1 MWRLQLTFALIVVAF
16 ATCIPAMGVTF
27 LSTYQTVT
35 TIWRGPAVAYLL
47 NVIAGIKLLM
57 SHVKCHVMFISLAFF
72 SFFAL
77 GVYLDFYLWDVED
90 GEKLLY
96 AKRPDLSQRVFTTEA
111 YLWYS
116 FVIHCVACGLL
127 LTSILLCWRLIV
139 ILPSFAGPV
148 SVYKS
153 EASLVIGHDNM
164 QVQQMQQMQQ
174 VQQFV
179 PYPMPFEQQSVAA
192 ASYEESSVL
201 Y

>member
-1 MWRLQLTFALIVVAF
+1 
-16 ATCIPAMGVTF
+16 MGVTF

-47 NVIAGIKLLM
+47 NVIAGIQVT
-57 SHVKCHVMFISLAFF
+57 HVNCHMMCSFLIAFF

-77 GVYLDFYLWDVED
+77 GVYLDFFLWDVED
-90 GEKLLY
+90 GEKLLH

-111 YLWYS
+111 NLWYS

-127 LTSILLCWRLIV
+127 LMSILLCWRLVV

-153 EASLVIGHDNM
+153 ETSLVIGHDNI

-174 VQQFV
+174 VQQFI
-179 PYPMPFEQQSVAA
+179 PYPVPFEQQSVAA